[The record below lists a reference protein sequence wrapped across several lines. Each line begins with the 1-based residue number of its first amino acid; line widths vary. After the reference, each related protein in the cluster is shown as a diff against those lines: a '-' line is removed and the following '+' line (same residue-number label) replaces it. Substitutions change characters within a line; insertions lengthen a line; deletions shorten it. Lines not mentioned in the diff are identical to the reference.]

1 MYVSATNDRNMASGS
16 SPAMRTVRTAARS
29 TPRTHEA
36 TSAMSAVCMCTSR
49 TAGSVMA
56 GGRSTASSGSGSA
69 PAPEAAISHTSEGS
83 AAARSMA
90 RRAPSAISSRA
101 TSGCRLDAPNLVND
115 SLTTTRS
122 ASARNGPASA
132 IACWSPVIRPTGA
145 WQPRATSALIPLS
158 PTPVPFSDTCEITVG
173 L

>member
-1 MYVSATNDRNMASGS
+1 ML
-16 SPAMRTVRTAARS
+16 TVRTPDRS

-49 TAGSVMA
+49 TAGSEMA
-56 GGRSTASSGSGSA
+56 GGRSTSGSA
-69 PAPEAAISHTSEGS
+69 EDASETAPGASAAISHTCEGS

-101 TSGCRLDAPNLVND
+101 TSGCRLAAPNLVND

-122 ASARNGPASA
+122 APARNGSASA
-132 IACWSPVIRPTGA
+132 IVC
-145 WQPRATSALIPLS
+145 
-158 PTPVPFSDTCEITVG
+158 
-173 L
+173 

>member
-1 MYVSATNDRNMASGS
+1 ML
-16 SPAMRTVRTAARS
+16 TVRTPVRS

-49 TAGSVMA
+49 VAGREMAGS
-56 GGRSTASSGSGSA
+56 RSTSDSGLPEA
-69 PAPEAAISHTSEGS
+69 EAAISHTSEGS
-83 AAARSMA
+83 AATRSTA

-101 TSGCRLDAPNLVND
+101 TSGCRLAAPNLVND

-122 ASARNGPASA
+122 ASGRNGSASVTV
-132 IACWSPVIRPTGA
+132 CWSPVISPTGA
-145 WQPRATSALIPLS
+145 WQANATRALIPLS
-158 PTPVPFSDTCEITVG
+158 PTRAPFSSTCEITAG

>member
-1 MYVSATNDRNMASGS
+1 
-16 SPAMRTVRTAARS
+16 MRTVRAPARS

-56 GGRSTASSGSGSA
+56 GGRSTASSGSGSGSA
-69 PAPEAAISHTSEGS
+69 SAPEAAISHTCEGS

-122 ASARNGPASA
+122 ASDRNGSASA
-132 IACWSPVIRPTGA
+132 IVCWSPVISPTGA
-145 WQPRATSALIPLS
+145 WQPSATSALIPLS
-158 PTPVPFSDTCEITVG
+158 PTPVPFSDTCEITAG